1 MTDPLGELKYP
12 GESRL
17 VPEVT
22 LLPVSPQ
29 RLLATWAGAL
39 GSPGHNGNGRRKRN
53 GRRRYSGRESN
64 GHYCLRVREVS
75 GVDILEDR
83 CNRQWVYELGEGQ
96 TGCMIDLDRPG
107 LTVCAELIRSSRA
120 NGKRPLARS
129 RRVRMP
135 LCEAP
140 PSDGRIRWM
149 ICEQQGQYP

>member
-1 MTDPLGELKYP
+1 MTDLLGELKYP

-39 GSPGHNGNGRRKRN
+39 RSPGHNGNGRRKRN
-53 GRRRYSGRESN
+53 GRRHSNGTKSN
-64 GHYCLRVREVS
+64 GHYRLRVREVS
-75 GVDILEDR
+75 GVDMLEDR
-83 CNRQWVYELGEGQ
+83 STRHWTYELREGQ

-120 NGKRPLARS
+120 NGKKPLARS
-129 RRVRMP
+129 RRVQMP
-135 LCEAP
+135 FSEAP